1 MKLAVAIAIDEVA
14 LRARVERA
22 LAGWLQARPAT
33 LEVVLTDATGL
44 REAPRPGPG
53 RELVLLCEQD
63 GRRPALEL
71 LARSRVHH
79 LVPIDDGLE
88 AWLAI
93 LMRRLARSAL
103 CTGVGAQLGAAEV
116 TRRSLGSADDK
127 GRALQELGVLASQ
140 VLRHAMLG
148 DLLVA
153 AVDEMCI
160 NALYRAGSG
169 AGLGP
174 GARGGVG
181 AEAQLEWALD
191 DDWLGVAVRDGA
203 GALGAGDIF
212 MGLALALAHE
222 QGGLP
227 PGARSAALGF
237 RVMLGGLSALSIDV
251 DRGRTTE
258 VVGVLSRRCTLG
270 EHRRRAP
277 AFSLLSR

>member
-1 MKLAVAIAIDEVA
+1 MKLRVAIQIEEAA
-14 LRARVERA
+14 LRTRVERA
-22 LAGWLQARPAT
+22 LEGWLESRPAAQ
-33 LEVVLTDATGL
+33 EVVLTDASGL

-63 GRRPALEL
+63 GRRAALEL

-93 LMRRLARSAL
+93 LMRRLARPAL
-103 CTGVGAQLGAAEV
+103 CTGLAAQLGAAEV
-116 TRRSLGSADDK
+116 TQRSLRSADDK
-127 GRALQELGVLASQ
+127 GRALEELGALASQ

-169 AGLGP
+169 ASL

-181 AEAQLEWALD
+181 ATTRLEWALD
-191 DDWLGVAVRDGA
+191 DDWFGVAVRDGA

-227 PGARSAALGF
+227 PGTRSAALGF

-251 DRGRTTE
+251 DRGRATE

>member
-1 MKLAVAIAIDEVA
+1 MKLGVAILIEEAA
-14 LRARVERA
+14 LRTRVERA
-22 LAGWLQARPAT
+22 LAGRLETRPGG
-33 LEVVLTDATGL
+33 LEVVLTDAAGL

-63 GRRPALEL
+63 GRRAALEL

-93 LMRRLARSAL
+93 LMRRLARPAL
-103 CTGVGAQLGAAEV
+103 CTGLGAQLGAAEV
-116 TRRSLGSADDK
+116 TQRQLGSADDK
-127 GRALQELGVLASQ
+127 GRALEELGALASQ
-140 VLRHAMLG
+140 VLRHAMLA

-169 AGLGP
+169 
-174 GARGGVG
+174 VG
-181 AEAQLEWALD
+181 APTRLEWALD

-237 RVMLGGLSALSIDV
+237 RIMLGGLSALSIDV
-251 DRGRTTE
+251 DRGRATE
-258 VVGVLSRRCTLG
+258 VVGALSRRCTLG

>member
-153 AVDEMCI
+153 RVDLPRLLGHVRKHLLGEPGHRSRVQGTQVLGLECVQI
-160 NALYRAGSG
+160 EHVLIVECRPLQRHRTFSDCLACGSH
-169 AGLGP
+169 P
-174 GARGGVG
+174 
-181 AEAQLEWALD
+181 
-191 DDWLGVAVRDGA
+191 RDG
-203 GALGAGDIF
+203 LE
-212 MGLALALAHE
+212 L
-222 QGGLP
+222 
-227 PGARSAALGF
+227 
-237 RVMLGGLSALSIDV
+237 
-251 DRGRTTE
+251 
-258 VVGVLSRRCTLG
+258 
-270 EHRRRAP
+270 
-277 AFSLLSR
+277 LLSLIHISEPTRPY

>member
-14 LRARVERA
+14 LRTRVERA
-22 LAGWLQARPAT
+22 LAGRGEPGAAA

-63 GRRPALEL
+63 GRRAALEL

-93 LMRRLARSAL
+93 LMRRLARPAL
-103 CTGVGAQLGAAEV
+103 CTGLGAQLGAAEV
-116 TRRSLGSADDK
+116 TQRSLGSADDK
-127 GRALQELGVLASQ
+127 GRALEQLGALASQ

-160 NALYRAGSG
+160 NAMYRAG
-169 AGLGP
+169 AGP
-174 GARGGVG
+174 GGRGGIG
-181 AEAQLEWALD
+181 ATTRLEWALD
-191 DDWLGVAVRDGA
+191 DDWFGVAVRDGA

>member
-1 MKLAVAIAIDEVA
+1 MKLRVAIQIEEAA
-14 LRARVERA
+14 LRTRVERA
-22 LAGWLQARPAT
+22 LEGWLESRPAP
-33 LEVVLTDATGL
+33 LEVVLTDAAGL

-53 RELVLLCEQD
+53 RELVLLCEQA
-63 GRRPALEL
+63 GRRAALEL

-79 LVPIDDGLE
+79 LVPIDDGDGLE

-93 LMRRLARSAL
+93 LMRRLARPAL
-103 CTGVGAQLGAAEV
+103 CSGLGAQLGTSAV
-116 TRRSLGSADDK
+116 TARQLGSSDDK
-127 GRALQELGVLASQ
+127 GRALEELGALASQ
-140 VLRHAMLG
+140 VLRHAMLA

-169 AGLGP
+169 AGP

-181 AEAQLEWALD
+181 ATTQLEWAVD

-203 GALGAGDIF
+203 GALGAGYIF

-251 DRGRTTE
+251 ERGRATE